1 MKNLGIFTL
10 LIFVSVVV
18 FSQETT
24 NRTNMTFPAQFDT
37 LRQVGYT
44 YIFGTD
50 NPSEHQNA
58 ISFGILAFTEAKV
71 GPVQNCV
78 YETLFDNSEIQ
89 SVTLRTDNK
98 TNSKQLYDYA
108 NLIYPDLS
116 GIVLPKEQCDVKVY
130 TVLNSKP
137 VCFNYI
143 QSKNGKNAELII
155 SLDERRLN

>member
-1 MKNLGIFTL
+1 MKKLGIFTL
-10 LIFVSVVV
+10 FLLASVGV
-18 FSQETT
+18 FSQEKT
-24 NRTNMTFPAQFDT
+24 NRTTMTFRTEFDT
-37 LRQVGYT
+37 LRQVGYS

-50 NPSEHQNA
+50 NPSEYQNA

-98 TNSKQLYDYA
+98 SNSNELYEYA
-108 NLIYPDLS
+108 STIYPDLS
-116 GIVLPKEQCDVKVY
+116 GIVLSKEQCDVRIY

-137 VCFNYI
+137 VCLNYI

-155 SLDERRLN
+155 SLDERQLN